1 MSDSTRTDSSMLNM
15 LRTISQEVNVAK
27 DLPAALAIIVKQV
40 RVAMNSHVCS
50 VYLYEAD
57 RDRYVLMATEGLNK
71 RAVGKVSMAAHEGLV
86 GLVGSRAETITL
98 EDAMSHPRFLYF
110 AETGE
115 ERYASF
121 LGTPIIHHRQVLGV
135 LVVQQKER
143 RQFDEGDEAFLVT
156 MSAQLSGVIAHAE
169 ATGSIRGLGKQG
181 KGIQEAR
188 FIGVPGAPGAA
199 LGTAVVVLP
208 VADLDVVPDKI
219 TTDIP
224 EQLELFALALES
236 VRADIRSLS
245 ARLSKQ
251 LRPQERALFD
261 VYLMMLEHTALAGD
275 VIRVIRTGQ
284 WAQGAL
290 RQVVSEHVQRF
301 EHMNDDYLRERASDV
316 KDLGRRLLS
325 YLQKA
330 HQQTLVYPDNTILVS
345 EELSPAML
353 GEVPAEKLVGL
364 VSVLGSRNSHVAI
377 LARAMGIPTVV
388 AAVDLPY
395 TRLDGIEMIIDGY
408 HGDVFTNPSALLR
421 QQYAEVV
428 EEERLIS
435 KDLDSLRSLPCVT
448 LDGHHLPLWVNT
460 GLLADVKRAQQRG
473 AEGVGL
479 YRSEVAFMGSSRFP
493 SESEQVQMYREQLEA
508 FHPLPVTMR
517 TLDIGGDK
525 PLSYFP
531 IKESNPYLGWRGIRI
546 TLDHPEIF
554 LVQVRAMIK
563 ASAGLNNLR
572 ILLPMISGVHELDD
586 AQHLIHRAWGELT
599 SEGLDVEMPQIG
611 VMIEVPSAVYQA
623 RELAHMADFISVG
636 SNDLTQYLLAV
647 DRNNARVAALYDYL
661 HPAVLM
667 ALKEVVSAAHAEG
680 KQVSICGEM
689 AGDPVAAVLLLAMGF
704 DSLSMN
710 STHLPK
716 VKWLLR
722 KMTLQHAQ
730 ALLSEV
736 SAMDNPQMIHST
748 LNLALGNLGL
758 SKVLNPASS
767 VQT

>member
-1 MSDSTRTDSSMLNM
+1 MLNM
-15 LRTISQEVNVAK
+15 LRMISQEVNAAK

-50 VYLYEAD
+50 VYLYEPD
-57 RDRYVLMATEGLNK
+57 RDRYLLMATEGLNK
-71 RAVGKVSMAAHEGLV
+71 RAVGKVSMASNEGLV

-169 ATGSIRGLGKQG
+169 ATGSIRGLGRPG

-208 VADLDVVPDKI
+208 VADLDVVPDKAI
-219 TTDIP
+219 SDIA

-245 ARLSKQ
+245 ARLSDQ

-275 VIRVIRTGQ
+275 VIALIRTGQ

-290 RQVVSEHVQRF
+290 RKVVSEHVQRF
-301 EHMNDDYLRERASDV
+301 EHMDDDYLRERASDV

-325 YLQKA
+325 YLQEA
-330 HQQTLVYPDNTILVS
+330 HKQTLVYPDNTILVS

-353 GEVPAEKLVGL
+353 GEVPPEKLVGL

-395 TRLDGIEMIIDGY
+395 TRLEGIELIIDGY

-428 EEERLIS
+428 EEERLIN

-448 LDGHHLPLWVNT
+448 LDGYHLPLWVNT

-493 SESEQVQMYREQLEA
+493 SESEQVLMYREQLEA

-563 ASAGLNNLR
+563 ASAGLNNLH

-586 AQHLIHRAWGELT
+586 AQHLIHRAWGELIN
-599 SEGLDVEMPQIG
+599 EGVDVQMPQIG

-623 RELAHMADFISVG
+623 KELARMADFLSVG

-680 KQVSICGEM
+680 KPVSICGEM

-722 KMTLQHAQ
+722 KMTLEHAQ
-730 ALLSEV
+730 ALLEEV
-736 SAMDNPQMIHST
+736 SAMDNPQLIHST

>member
-15 LRTISQEVNVAK
+15 LRTISQEVNAAK

-57 RDRYVLMATEGLNK
+57 SDRYLLMATEGLNK
-71 RAVGKVSMAAHEGLV
+71 RAVGKVSMASHEGLV

-115 ERYASF
+115 KRYASF
-121 LGTPIIHHRQVLGV
+121 LGTPMIHHRQVLGV

-208 VADLDVVPDKI
+208 VADLDVVPDKTSIDI
-219 TTDIP
+219 T

-245 ARLSKQ
+245 ARLAKQ

-275 VIRVIRTGQ
+275 VIQVIRTGQ

-290 RQVVSEHVQRF
+290 RHVVSEHVQRF
-301 EHMNDDYLRERASDV
+301 EHMDDDYLRERASDV

-325 YLQKA
+325 YLQQA
-330 HQQTLVYPDNTILVS
+330 QQQSLVYPDNTILVS

-353 GEVPAEKLVGL
+353 GEVPSDKLVGL
-364 VSVLGSRNSHVAI
+364 VSVLGSRNSHVAT

-395 TRLDGIEMIIDGY
+395 TRLDGIELIIDGY
-408 HGDVFTNPSALLR
+408 HGDVFTNPSTLLR

-428 EEERLIS
+428 KEERLIN

-448 LDGHHLPLWVNT
+448 LDGYHLPLWVNT

-531 IKESNPYLGWRGIRI
+531 IKETNPYLGWRGIRI

-563 ASAGLNNLR
+563 ASTGLNNLR

-623 RELAHMADFISVG
+623 RELAHMADFLSVG

-730 ALLSEV
+730 ALLAEV
-736 SAMDNPQMIHST
+736 SSMDNPELIHST

>member
-1 MSDSTRTDSSMLNM
+1 M
-15 LRTISQEVNVAK
+15 LRTISQEVNAAK
-27 DLPAALAIIVKQV
+27 DLPAALTIIVKQV

-50 VYLYEAD
+50 VYLYEAEQ
-57 RDRYVLMATEGLNK
+57 DRYLLMATEGLNK
-71 RAVGKVSMAAHEGLV
+71 RAVGKVSMSSNEGLV

-98 EDAMSHPRFLYF
+98 EDAVNHPKFLYF
-110 AETGE
+110 PETGE

-169 ATGSIRGLGKQG
+169 ATGSIRGLDQQG

-188 FIGVPGAPGAA
+188 FVGVPGAPGAA

-208 VADLDVVPDKI
+208 IADLDVVPDKTTGDI
-219 TTDIP
+219 TT
-224 EQLELFALALES
+224 QLELFSSALES

-245 ARLSKQ
+245 ARLAKR

-275 VIRVIRTGQ
+275 VIAVIRQGQ

-301 EHMNDDYLRERASDV
+301 EHMDDDYLRERASDV
-316 KDLGRRLLS
+316 KDLGRRLLA
-325 YLQKA
+325 YLQQGQ
-330 HQQTLVYPDNTILVS
+330 QQTLVYPDNTILVS

-353 GEVPAEKLVGL
+353 GEVPRDKLVGL

-395 TRLDGIEMIIDGY
+395 TRLDGIELILDGY

-421 QQYAEVV
+421 QQYSEVV
-428 EEERLIS
+428 EEERLIN
-435 KDLDSLRSLPCVT
+435 KDLDSLRSLPCIT

-460 GLLADVKRAQQRG
+460 GLIADVQRAQQRG

-479 YRSEVAFMGSSRFP
+479 YRSEVAFMGTSRFP
-493 SESEQVQMYREQLEA
+493 SESEQVQMYREQLQA

-563 ASAGLNNLR
+563 ASVGLNNLH

-586 AQHLIHRAWGELT
+586 AQHLIHRAWAELIN
-599 SEGLDVEMPQIG
+599 EGFAVQMPPVG

-623 RELAHMADFISVG
+623 RELARMADFLSVG

-647 DRNNARVAALYDYL
+647 DRNNARVADLYDYL

-667 ALKEVVSAAHAEG
+667 ALKEVVSAAQAEG
-680 KQVSICGEM
+680 KKVSICGEM
-689 AGDPVAAVLLLAMGF
+689 AGDPVAAVLLMAMGF

-730 ALLSEV
+730 ELLSEV
-736 SAMDNPQMIHST
+736 FSMDNPELIHST

-758 SKVLNPASS
+758 SKVLNPVSS

>member
-1 MSDSTRTDSSMLNM
+1 M
-15 LRTISQEVNVAK
+15 LRLISQEVNAAK

-50 VYLYEAD
+50 VYLYDPE

-71 RAVGKVSMAAHEGLV
+71 RAVGKVSMASHEGLV
-86 GLVGSRAETITL
+86 GLVGSRSETLIL
-98 EDAMSHPRFLYF
+98 EDATSHPRFVYF
-110 AETGE
+110 PETGE

-208 VADLDVVPDKI
+208 IADLDVVPDKI
-219 TTDIP
+219 TKDSAQ
-224 EQLELFALALES
+224 QLALFEHALES

-245 ARLSKQ
+245 KRLSTQ

-261 VYLMMLEHTALAGD
+261 VYLMMLDDTALAAD
-275 VIRVIRTGQ
+275 VIRVIRSGQ

-301 EHMNDDYLRERASDV
+301 EHMDDDYLRERASDV

-325 YLQKA
+325 YLQQA
-330 HQQTLVYPDNTILVS
+330 QQQTLIYPDNTILVS

-353 GEVPAEKLVGL
+353 GEVPVDKLVGL

-395 TRLDGIEMIIDGY
+395 TRLEGIELILDGY

-428 EEERLIS
+428 EEERLIN
-435 KDLDSLRSLPCVT
+435 KDLDSLRSLPCIT
-448 LDGHHLPLWVNT
+448 LDGYQLPLWVNT

-479 YRSEVAFMGSSRFP
+479 YRSEVAFMGTSRFP
-493 SESEQVQMYREQLEA
+493 SESEQVLMYREQLEA

-517 TLDIGGDK
+517 TLDVGGDK

-563 ASAGLNNLR
+563 ASACLNNLH

-586 AQHLIHRAWGELT
+586 AQHLIHRAWGELIQ
-599 SEGLDVEMPQIG
+599 EGLDVQMPQIG

-623 RELAHMADFISVG
+623 RELARMADFLSVG

-667 ALKEVVSAAHAEG
+667 ALQDVVSAAHAEG
-680 KQVSICGEM
+680 KPVSICGEM

-722 KMTLQHAQ
+722 KMTLEHAQ
-730 ALLSEV
+730 ALLAEV
-736 SAMDNPQMIHST
+736 SSMDNPQVIHST

-758 SKVLNPASS
+758 GKVLNPASS

>member
-1 MSDSTRTDSSMLNM
+1 M
-15 LRTISQEVNVAK
+15 LRMISQEVNAAK
-27 DLPAALAIIVKQV
+27 DLPAALTIIVKQV

-50 VYLYEAD
+50 VYLYEPD
-57 RDRYVLMATEGLNK
+57 RDRYLLMATEGLNK
-71 RAVGKVSMAAHEGLV
+71 RAVGKVSMASNEGLV

-208 VADLDVVPDKI
+208 VADLDVVPDKAI
-219 TTDIP
+219 SNIA
-224 EQLELFALALES
+224 EQLELFTLALES

-245 ARLSKQ
+245 ARLSDQ

-275 VIRVIRTGQ
+275 VIAVIRSGQ

-290 RQVVSEHVQRF
+290 RKVVSDHVQRF
-301 EHMNDDYLRERASDV
+301 EHMDDDYLRERASDV

-325 YLQKA
+325 YLQQA
-330 HQQTLVYPDNTILVS
+330 QQQTLIYPDNTILVS

-353 GEVPAEKLVGL
+353 GEVPADKLVGL

-395 TRLDGIEMIIDGY
+395 TRLDGIELIIDGY

-428 EEERLIS
+428 EEERLIN

-448 LDGHHLPLWVNT
+448 LDGYHLPLWVNT

-493 SESEQVQMYREQLEA
+493 SESEQVLMYREQLEA

-563 ASAGLNNLR
+563 ASAGLNNLH

-586 AQHLIHRAWGELT
+586 AQHLIHRAWGELIN
-599 SEGLDVEMPQIG
+599 EGVDVQMPQIG

-623 RELAHMADFISVG
+623 KELARMADFLSVG

-680 KQVSICGEM
+680 KPVSICGEM

-722 KMTLQHAQ
+722 KMTLEHAQ
-730 ALLSEV
+730 ELLEDV
-736 SAMDNPQMIHST
+736 SSMDNPQLIHST